1 MLLFIT
7 FIYFVIIVL
16 DLIQFS
22 SVAQSCPPLCDP
34 MDCSTPGL
42 PVHHQLPEF
51 IQTHVHWVS
60 HAIQPSHLLLSPYR
74 FNYSSPILGLIPWLE
89 DSLEKRMA
97 THSSTLVWGIPWT
110 EEPRSL
116 QSMGLRRVR
125 HDWATFTCSLIWNR
139 KGTMLINSLQNKY
152 RGIPWWSSS

>member
-1 MLLFIT
+1 MKFWVKELWYILCLPLEIFKNLSDFFKSSHILLISYSFLYFTTYWNHWLLIQIYMLLFIT

-22 SVAQSCPPLCDP
+22 SVAQSCLPLCDP

-60 HAIQPSHLLLSPYR
+60 HAIQPSHLMLSLYR
-74 FNYSSPILGLIPWLE
+74 VNYSYIDLIIVIEL
-89 DSLEKRMA
+89 
-97 THSSTLVWGIPWT
+97 
-110 EEPRSL
+110 
-116 QSMGLRRVR
+116 
-125 HDWATFTCSLIWNR
+125 
-139 KGTMLINSLQNKY
+139 
-152 RGIPWWSSS
+152 